1 MLEVQGKPML
11 EHIIACA
18 KKQGFN
24 KIYLSVHYMPEKI
37 VDHFENGEKFGIEI
51 QYLYEDKPLG
61 TGGSIKLLPDGD
73 KPVLVTNADILS
85 NIDFRGTC

>member
-1 MLEVQGKPML
+1 MLKFRGKPLL

-24 KIYLSVHYMPEKI
+24 KLYLSVHYMPETI
-37 VDHFENGEKFGIEI
+37 VNHFENGEKFGIEI

-61 TGGSIKLLPDGD
+61 TGEAYNCCPMVMSRSSLLM
-73 KPVLVTNADILS
+73 LIY
-85 NIDFRGTC
+85 